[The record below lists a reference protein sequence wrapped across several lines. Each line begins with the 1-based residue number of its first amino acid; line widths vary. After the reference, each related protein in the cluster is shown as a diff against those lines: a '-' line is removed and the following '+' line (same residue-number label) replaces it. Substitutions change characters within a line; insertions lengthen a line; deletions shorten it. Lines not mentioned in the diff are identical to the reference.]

1 MLAALEE
8 EGRLARETVGDSGGG
23 DGSVHD
29 QAVQEKREDSRL
41 HRRADEP
48 RTDTLTVM
56 LCDQH
61 GRELDSL
68 QDEDFSVC
76 LCVQVEP

>member
-1 MLAALEE
+1 M
-8 EGRLARETVGDSGGG
+8 RI
-23 DGSVHD
+23 
-29 QAVQEKREDSRL
+29 
-41 HRRADEP
+41 
-48 RTDTLTVM
+48 TVM
-56 LCDQH
+56 VCDQH

>member
-1 MLAALEE
+1 MKRSVSSEQPKPRLIYLHLHLHLIPLAL
-8 EGRLARETVGDSGGG
+8 
-23 DGSVHD
+23 
-29 QAVQEKREDSRL
+29 
-41 HRRADEP
+41 
-48 RTDTLTVM
+48 

>member
-1 MLAALEE
+1 VPLYSNVDHLL
-8 EGRLARETVGDSGGG
+8 GT
-23 DGSVHD
+23 
-29 QAVQEKREDSRL
+29 AVS
-41 HRRADEP
+41 
-48 RTDTLTVM
+48 TLTVM

>member
-1 MLAALEE
+1 MLLALI
-8 EGRLARETVGDSGGG
+8 AR
-23 DGSVHD
+23 
-29 QAVQEKREDSRL
+29 QPLEKCEVSL
-41 HRRADEP
+41 
-48 RTDTLTVM
+48 